1 MSNPFDNVPSSPDAP
16 EAIDKKTVSRLESLL
31 DRDEQ
36 LTTRREAI
44 VKHEEEITGE
54 VYETLLNDD
63 GTMKD
68 FTHSAEIRNLIEKTG
83 KMQQQAEAAFYE
95 IIKSIPT
102 KVVARLSDDDRKTL
116 ASNFRSWKDVI
127 RLYLPSIAIVG
138 FTVGIILMGSIMLYV
153 FAADKKETYEQRISQ
168 LDRWYDDNAE
178 AVAFGQFYRENYP
191 KQYRQWHNGQWQQDI
206 AYRDSLLRAHSLD
219 RLRRLY
225 ESED

>member
-16 EAIDKKTVSRLESLL
+16 EAIGKKVVSRLESLL

-36 LTTRREAI
+36 LTARKEAI

-54 VYETLLNDD
+54 VYEALLNDD

-68 FTHSAEIRNLIEKTG
+68 FTHSAEIRNLIDKTG

-95 IIKSIPT
+95 IIRSIPR
-102 KVVARLSDDDRKTL
+102 KIVASLSDDDRKTL
-116 ASNFRSWKDVI
+116 ASNFRSWKDVF

-138 FTVGIILMGSIMLYV
+138 FTVGIILMGSIMLYA
-153 FAADKKETYEQRISQ
+153 FASDKKEAYELRIEQ
-168 LDRWYDDNAE
+168 LDRWYDENAE
-178 AVAFGQFYRENYP
+178 AVAFRQFYRENFP
-191 KQYRQWHNGQWQQDI
+191 KNYHQWYTGQWQQDI

-225 ESED
+225 ESEE

>member
-16 EAIDKKTVSRLESLL
+16 EAIGKKTVSRLESLL

-36 LTTRREAI
+36 LTARREAI

-54 VYETLLNDD
+54 VFETLLNDD

-68 FTHSAEIRNLIEKTG
+68 FTHSAEIRNLIDKTG
-83 KMQQQAEAAFYE
+83 KMQQQAEAAFSE

-116 ASNFRSWKDVI
+116 ASNFQSWKDVI

-153 FAADKKETYEQRISQ
+153 FAADKKEAYEQRIEQ
-168 LDRWYDDNAE
+168 LDRWYDENAE
-178 AVAFGQFYRENYP
+178 AVAFGQFYRENFP
-191 KQYRQWHNGQWQQDI
+191 KNYHQWYTGQWQQDI
-206 AYRDSLLRAHSLD
+206 AYRDSLRRAYSLD
-219 RLRRLY
+219 RLKRLY
-225 ESED
+225 KTME

>member
-16 EAIDKKTVSRLESLL
+16 EAIGKKVVSRLESLL

-36 LTTRREAI
+36 LTARKEAI
-44 VKHEEEITGE
+44 IKHEEEITGE

-68 FTHSAEIRNLIEKTG
+68 FTHSAEIRNLIDKTG

-116 ASNFRSWKDVI
+116 ASNFRSWKDVF

-138 FTVGIILMGSIMLYV
+138 FTVGIILMGSIMLYA
-153 FAADKKETYEQRISQ
+153 FASDKKEAYELRIEQ
-168 LDRWYDDNAE
+168 LDRWYDENAE
-178 AVAFGQFYRENYP
+178 AVAFGQFYRENFP
-191 KQYRQWHNGQWQQDI
+191 KNYHQWYTGQWQRDI
-206 AYRDSLLRAHSLD
+206 AVRDSLRRAYSLD

-225 ESED
+225 EVEE

>member
-16 EAIDKKTVSRLESLL
+16 EAIGKKVVSRLESLL

-36 LTTRREAI
+36 LTARREAI
-44 VKHEEEITGE
+44 IKHEEEITGE
-54 VYETLLNDD
+54 VYEALLNDD

-68 FTHSAEIRNLIEKTG
+68 FTHSAEIRNLIDKTG

-116 ASNFRSWKDVI
+116 ASNFRSWKDVF

-138 FTVGIILMGSIMLYV
+138 FTVGIILMGSIMLYA
-153 FAADKKETYEQRISQ
+153 FAADKKEAYEQRIEQ
-168 LDRWYDDNAE
+168 LDRWYDENAE
-178 AVAFGQFYRENYP
+178 AISFGQFYRENFP
-191 KQYRQWHNGQWQQDI
+191 KNYNQWYTGQWQRDI
-206 AYRDSLLRAHSLD
+206 VVRDSLRRAYSLD
-219 RLRRLY
+219 RLKRLY
-225 ESED
+225 EAED